1 MKLSLEFDMIEAS
14 KRNTLVPIDSDDGS
28 TPKATHSPASEPE
41 ESYLLNQDKELRS
54 KQSVSQEKQSP
65 STGASFSLPQITTD
79 LYVDQDD
86 NSAHIPLKKVDT
98 LYDLS
103 EEESRGMGLM
113 YVDQEAQDTK
123 SVESFG
129 SQSDGMSPSQS
140 QSSLDKYS
148 LTTSGFSEIVEDFS
162 DSYEIPVQRKADMVL
177 GVGKMSA
184 DGWRSHSD
192 PSGRTNGAGAPLSE
206 TIAEAVELNSY
217 RNSNSAPDLIT
228 EKLKKEAA
236 LLSERINS
244 NKERPTISRTRSSP
258 SSFTKPLIQ
267 ESDQTRRKHLESKDD
282 SQLKLSPD
290 TIFDMDVG
298 KASLKVHSAP
308 STPTSSRKQLYS
320 NTFSAEKTQ
329 MKLAKLAA
337 MEPIYETPQ
346 TELVKP
352 LPAPVKLERKCGVS
366 PAFEEPERPPATGVQ
381 ESKPQDKLQP
391 KPKSKHVSF
400 KIT

>member
-1 MKLSLEFDMIEAS
+1 MELCSELDMIESS
-14 KRNTLVPIDSDDGS
+14 KRNTLVAVESDDGS

-41 ESYLLNQDKELRS
+41 DCYLVHQDKDLRN
-54 KQSVSQEKQSP
+54 KHSVSQENQSP
-65 STGASFSLPQITTD
+65 STGAHSFSLPQITTD
-79 LYVDQDD
+79 LYVDQEPD
-86 NSAHIPLKKVDT
+86 NSSHIPLKKVDT

-103 EEESRGMGLM
+103 GDESRGMGLM

-140 QSSLDKYS
+140 QSNLDKYS
-148 LTTSGFSEIVEDFS
+148 LTTSGFSEIVEDLS
-162 DSYEIPVQRKADMVL
+162 DSCEIPVQGKTDMVL
-177 GVGKMSA
+177 GVGKSSG

-236 LLSERINS
+236 LLSGRINSS
-244 NKERPTISRTRSSP
+244 NKERPSISRTRSSP
-258 SSFTKPLIQ
+258 SSFPKSLIQ
-267 ESDQTRRKHLESKDD
+267 ESDETRHKHLESKDD

-290 TIFDMDVG
+290 MIFDMDVG

-352 LPAPVKLERKCGVS
+352 LPEPVKLERKCGVS
-366 PAFEEPERPPATGVQ
+366 PAF
-381 ESKPQDKLQP
+381 DY
-391 KPKSKHVSF
+391 F
-400 KIT
+400 